1 MDWEDLFREVILDR
15 GYEYYIEDAV
25 ELQNVTDDHIE
36 AIVSGSEEYEVE
48 IDIYDDNIIDMYC
61 SCPYAKKGYNCKH
74 MAAVLYKWQENKQN
88 LLKQSNS
95 NYSSNSNDNMDNL
108 IKEAKQ
114 GEVNEFLG
122 DVLKNDPDLSM
133 KFRKFI
139 NHYDMN
145 INEYQKEIDQ
155 IVRSYL
161 GRDYFISYYQANDFI
176 STMENYIYQDV
187 TTMIDNGDY
196 LRAFELTCYLF
207 LKVGNVDI
215 DDSDG
220 GTGSFADLCFET
232 WNQIL
237 DEVDEKIEEKMYN
250 WFIRHLNGSV
260 VDYMEDYLESILMQR
275 FKREKFLKD
284 KLKYTEN
291 RINILKKQPEDWY
304 TDYKIENWVL
314 NHLDIMDELQY
325 SLDDIYNYCQ
335 KYWQYSRIRNYY
347 ISICISQ
354 KNYNYA
360 IELLNQSL
368 QIDVNTP
375 SFIVEYRTKLKE
387 LYKQTNNDEAYRQ
400 QLWQLVTKDKPGNL
414 DNFNELK
421 SLYSNKEWIDIREKI
436 FAALGNS
443 DRIDILYEQEKL
455 YDKLLEYVIEKP
467 GLSYLFKYEKVL
479 KEQYPQELLQKYT
492 TELNIEARYTANRRT
507 YQEWVRILKRM
518 TKITGG
524 KEAVQ
529 SIVTEWKILYKNRR
543 AMMEELNRL

>member
-1 MDWEDLFREVILDR
+1 
-15 GYEYYIEDAV
+15 
-25 ELQNVTDDHIE
+25 
-36 AIVSGSEEYEVE
+36 
-48 IDIYDDNIIDMYC
+48 
-61 SCPYAKKGYNCKH
+61 
-74 MAAVLYKWQENKQN
+74 
-88 LLKQSNS
+88 
-95 NYSSNSNDNMDNL
+95 
-108 IKEAKQ
+108 
-114 GEVNEFLG
+114 
-122 DVLKNDPDLSM
+122 
-133 KFRKFI
+133 
-139 NHYDMN
+139 
-145 INEYQKEIDQ
+145 
-155 IVRSYL
+155 
-161 GRDYFISYYQANDFI
+161 
-176 STMENYIYQDV
+176 
-187 TTMIDNGDY
+187 
-196 LRAFELTCYLF
+196 
-207 LKVGNVDI
+207 
-215 DDSDG
+215 
-220 GTGSFADLCFET
+220 
-232 WNQIL
+232 
-237 DEVDEKIEEKMYN
+237 
-250 WFIRHLNGSV
+250 
-260 VDYMEDYLESILMQR
+260 
-275 FKREKFLKD
+275 
-284 KLKYTEN
+284 
-291 RINILKKQPEDWY
+291 
-304 TDYKIENWVL
+304 
-314 NHLDIMDELQY
+314 MDELQY

-354 KNYNYA
+354 KNYNSA
-360 IELLNQSL
+360 IDLLNQSL
-368 QIDVNTP
+368 QLDVNKP

-400 QLWQLVTKDKPGNL
+400 QLWQLVTRDKPGDL

-436 FAALGNS
+436 FVALGNS